1 MKKGRPWKIGTAA
14 LMLAALLPSGMGSA
28 AAALTEVPY
37 AMDSSNQ
44 AGWWTPLETYGT
56 GLEYAYMAYN
66 APGSAE
72 STHKVYIARRDGN
85 GEWSNIPVMNG
96 ISVAE
101 YSDDLGHNQPS
112 IARDGSGR
120 FHVFASMHVVAVILN
135 QRIYLKKLL
144 RALYFMPYITSGVA
158 VAFVWM
164 LLFQPKQGPINGFL
178 RGIGIDHPPGW
189 LSTTTSSMFA
199 IDIIWI
205 WFLMGYNMIIYLAA
219 LQEVSPELL
228 EAAKIDGAR
237 AGQLLRKIIW
247 PLVSPTTFLLLVTG
261 MIMTIKTFGIIQAT
275 TQGGPGNSTTILSLY
290 VYQNAFRYYDMG
302 YAATISWALFI
313 IILIITVI
321 QWIGQKR
328 WVHY

>member
-1 MKKGRPWKIGTAA
+1 MNNHWMRRQRRLGYVFIGPSMIGVLLFFLIPAA
-14 LMLAALLPSGMGSA
+14 FSLGLVFTDYKFMNPKAGFVGLDNITRMLHDKLFYQSLKNTVLFLAA
-28 AAALTEVPY
+28 VP
-37 AMDSSNQ
+37 
-44 AGWWTPLETYGT
+44 
-56 GLEYAYMAYN
+56 
-66 APGSAE
+66 
-72 STHKVYIARRDGN
+72 V
-85 GEWSNIPVMNG
+85 
-96 ISVAE
+96 
-101 YSDDLGHNQPS
+101 S
-112 IARDGSGR
+112 IALG
-120 FHVFASMHVVAVILN
+120 FVVAVILN

-178 RGIGIDHPPGW
+178 RSIGIEHPPGW

-219 LQEVSPELL
+219 LQEVSPELM

-237 AGQLLRKIIW
+237 PGQLLRKIIW

-313 IILIITVI
+313 IILIITAI

>member
-1 MKKGRPWKIGTAA
+1 MKNNWMRRQSRLGYIFIGPSMIGVLLFFLIPAA
-14 LMLAALLPSGMGSA
+14 YSLGLVFTNYKFMNPNVDFVGFDNIKRML
-28 AAALTEVPY
+28 
-37 AMDSSNQ
+37 
-44 AGWWTPLETYGT
+44 
-56 GLEYAYMAYN
+56 
-66 APGSAE
+66 
-72 STHKVYIARRDGN
+72 H
-85 GEWSNIPVMNG
+85 
-96 ISVAE
+96 
-101 YSDDLGHNQPS
+101 DDLFYQSLTNTVIFLLAVPIS
-112 IARDGSGR
+112 IALG
-120 FHVFASMHVVAVILN
+120 FVIAVILN
-135 QRIYLKKLL
+135 QNLYLKKLL

-164 LLFQPKQGPINGFL
+164 LLFQPTQGPINGFL
-178 RGIGIDHPPGW
+178 RAIGIDNPPGW

-205 WFLMGYNMIIYLAA
+205 WFLMGYNMIIYMAA

-237 AGQLLRKIIW
+237 PGQLLRKIIW
-247 PLVSPTTFLLLVTG
+247 PLVSPTSFLLLVTG

-290 VYQNAFRYYDMG
+290 VYQNAFRYYEMG
-302 YAATISWALFI
+302 YASTISWALFI
-313 IILIITVI
+313 IILLITAI